1 MKKSEVEIGK
11 TYIVKVS
18 GYLTHVRII
27 SESPFGG
34 WNGRSLATG
43 QEIRIQT
50 AARLRSEVKPAEE
63 ITKFLEREYAR
74 TEID

>member
-18 GYLTHVRII
+18 GKLVPVQII
-27 SESPFGG
+27 NESPFGG
-34 WNGRSLATG
+34 WNGGNLLTKRG
-43 QEIRIQT
+43 VRIRT